1 MKPELAIPSLEER
14 IKALH
19 EEIEAVI
26 EKHVDIS
33 AASVTAIPRETLRRC
48 LVARA
53 GGCRCEEYRLI
64 RKKEEAE
71 EALRIRQNEET
82 LRAG

>member
-1 MKPELAIPSLEER
+1 MKAAAMPSLEER

-19 EEIEAVI
+19 EEIDAVI
-26 EKHVDIS
+26 ERHVDIS
-33 AASVTAIPRETLRRC
+33 AANVTAIPRETLRQC

-53 GGCRCEEYRLI
+53 GGCSCEEYRLI

-71 EALRIRQNEET
+71 EALRIKQHEEA

>member
-1 MKPELAIPSLEER
+1 MKPELTIEER
-14 IKALH
+14 IKALRA
-19 EEIEAVI
+19 EIDAVVA
-26 EKHVDIS
+26 KYVDER
-33 AASVTAIPRETLRRC
+33 AAMVPGVPRASVENSML
-48 LVARA
+48 ARA

-64 RKKEEAE
+64 QAKLEAE